1 MAILIDE
8 NKRVLVQGITG
19 REGRARTRL
28 MREYGTNV
36 VAGVTPG
43 KGGQSVLGVPVFNT
57 PQEAVDSLGEID
69 ISVLFVPAA
78 GVKDAAISAID
89 AGIKLTVLVPDRVP
103 VWDAMEIAA
112 AAKATGA
119 TFLGPNTLGALSP
132 GKGVIGMIG
141 GRAESARQWFKPG
154 IPKGIGVIS
163 RSGGMAS
170 STGYYLG
177 QAGVRIST
185 IVHIGG
191 DAVIGIRLPDA
202 ALMFEADPFTE
213 AIVIFGEIG
222 SSQEE
227 ELAQLIVGRRITKPV
242 IAYIG
247 GKAAREGTRFSHAGA
262 IIEGGRGT
270 HAGKVKAL
278 REAGATVVDA
288 FGELPDAV
296 VQILKKTR
304 GESIMSEADKN
315 AVWNTAITR
324 VQPNKVAVRGYDIAE
339 LMGRVSFGAAVHL
352 VLKSELPSPA
362 VARLMDAILVSSIDH
377 GATPPSALAARTV
390 ASTGATLSASIAAG
404 IMSINRHHGGA
415 IEDCARQ
422 LKAIADLAAHES
434 ISMDEAARHTLAA
447 MRETGERMPGFG
459 HRVHTKDPRTARLF
473 ELAREAGVD
482 GMHMQAARAVEKAFA
497 DAKKSLPINVDGAI
511 GAILADLG
519 MEPAAFNGIFM
530 IARTPG
536 LLAHVIE
543 EQKREKPMRRID
555 PVNHG
560 YDGPPP
566 RSLSGTASS

>member
-8 NKRVLVQGITG
+8 TKRVLVQGRTG

-36 VAGVTPG
+36 VAGVMPG
-43 KGGQSVLGVPVFNT
+43 KGGQTVLGVPVFNT
-57 PQEAVDSLGEID
+57 PQEAVKAIGKID
-69 ISVLFVPAA
+69 ISVVFVPA
-78 GVKDAAISAID
+78 GGLKKAAISAID

-112 AAKATGA
+112 AAKANGA
-119 TFLGPNTLGALSP
+119 TFLGPNTLGVLSP
-132 GKGVIGMIG
+132 GKGVVGMIG

-154 IPKGIGVIS
+154 VPKGVGVIS

-191 DAVIGIRLPDA
+191 DAVLGVRIPDA

-213 AIVIFGEIG
+213 AIVVFGEIG

-227 ELAQLIVGRRITKPV
+227 ELAQLIVERKVTKPV

-288 FGELPDAV
+288 FGELPNAV
-296 VQILKKTR
+296 VEILGKMK
-304 GESIMSEADKN
+304 GESLMSEADKK

-324 VQPNKVAVRGYDIAE
+324 VEPNRVAVRGYDIAE
-339 LMGRVSFGAAVHL
+339 LMGRGSFGAAVYL
-352 VLKSELPSPA
+352 ILTGELPSPA
-362 VARLMDAILVSSIDH
+362 IGRLMDAVLVASIDH

-390 ASTGATLSASIAAG
+390 ASTGASLSAAVAAG

-422 LKAIADLAAHES
+422 LKKIADHAVTEFV
-434 ISMDEAARHTLAA
+434 SMDEAAMSVLAA
-447 MRETGERMPGFG
+447 MRDAGERMPGFG
-459 HRVHTKDPRTARLF
+459 HRYHTKDPRTARPL
-473 ELAREAGVD
+473 ELAREAAVNGVQ
-482 GMHMQAARAVEKAFA
+482 MK
-497 DAKKSLPINVDGAI
+497 
-511 GAILADLG
+511 
-519 MEPAAFNGIFM
+519 
-530 IARTPG
+530 
-536 LLAHVIE
+536 
-543 EQKREKPMRRID
+543 
-555 PVNHG
+555 
-560 YDGPPP
+560 
-566 RSLSGTASS
+566 

>member
-1 MAILIDE
+1 MAILIDGK
-8 NKRVLVQGITG
+8 KRVLVQGITG

-36 VAGVTPG
+36 VGGVTPG

-57 PQEAVDSLGEID
+57 PREAVDSLGDID

-78 GVKDAAISAID
+78 GVKEAAISAIE

-103 VWDAMEIAA
+103 VWDAMKIAA
-112 AAKATGA
+112 AAKANGA
-119 TFLGPNTLGALSP
+119 MFLGPNTLGALSP

-154 IPKGIGVIS
+154 VPKGVGVIS

-202 ALMFEADPFTE
+202 ALMFEQDPITE

-227 ELAQLIVGRRITKPV
+227 ELAQLIIDRKITKPV

-270 HAGKVKAL
+270 HAGKVQAL
-278 REAGATVVDA
+278 REAGAVVVDS
-288 FGELPDAV
+288 FGELPGAV
-296 VQILKKTR
+296 VEILRKTK
-304 GESIMSEADKN
+304 GQSLMSEADRK
-315 AVWNTAITR
+315 ATWNTAITR
-324 VQPNKVAVRGYDIAE
+324 IEPNRVGVRGYDISE
-339 LMGRVSFGAAVHL
+339 LMGRVSFGAAVYL
-352 VLKSELPSPA
+352 ILTGELPSPA
-362 VARLMDAILVSSIDH
+362 IARLMEAILVASIDH
-377 GATPPSALAARTV
+377 GTTPPSALAARTV
-390 ASTGATLSASIAAG
+390 ASTGATLSAAVASG

-422 LKAIADLAAHES
+422 LRAIADRAARES
-434 ISMDEAARHTLAA
+434 ISLEEAATRTLRTMSEAGA
-447 MRETGERMPGFG
+447 RMSGFG
-459 HRVHTKDPRTARLF
+459 HRVHTKDPRTERLF

-482 GMHMQAARAVEKAFA
+482 GLHMQAARAVEKAFA
-497 DAKKSLPINVDGAI
+497 DAKRSLPINVDGAI
-511 GAILADLG
+511 G
-519 MEPAAFNGIFM
+519 
-530 IARTPG
+530 
-536 LLAHVIE
+536 
-543 EQKREKPMRRID
+543 
-555 PVNHG
+555 
-560 YDGPPP
+560 
-566 RSLSGTASS
+566 